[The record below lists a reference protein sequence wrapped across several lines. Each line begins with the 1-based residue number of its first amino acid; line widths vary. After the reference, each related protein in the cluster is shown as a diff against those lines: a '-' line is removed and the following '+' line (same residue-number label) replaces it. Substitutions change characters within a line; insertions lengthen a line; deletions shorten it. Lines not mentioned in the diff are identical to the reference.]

1 MRMNPDTKL
10 LAVLLTLYFLVGVL
24 LVTHKAHAQDV
35 IACSNGTDVIHIQTP
50 GMCPTGYWPL

>member
-24 LVTHKAHAQDV
+24 LFTHKAHAQDV
-35 IACSNGTDVIHIQTP
+35 ITCTDGTHVFQIRTP
-50 GMCPTGYWPL
+50 GMCPPGSWQI